1 MNSKKKLLIL
11 GATGM
16 AGHVA
21 YIFLNETGKYDI
33 ATVCHSGKIEPNSY
47 ELDIYDTDKLI
58 QIIEKEKPDAVINC
72 IGILIKG
79 SKANP
84 ANAIYINSYFP
95 HKLSEITHS
104 VLENSRVIH
113 ISTDCVFSGKEGG
126 YKDSDIKNAL
136 DTYGMTKNLGELIN
150 NKDLTLRTSIIG
162 PELKKNGEGLMHWVF
177 SQKTAGELNGWQKS
191 FWGGVTTFELAKV
204 MDAVLD
210 SDIKGLYQISND
222 ESISKYDLVSI
233 IVNEFKLPI
242 KVNAIEG
249 TICDK
254 SIFNSVRSDFSYK
267 VPSYKDMISEIHSF
281 MDSHKSLYTQY
292 LGE

>member
-1 MNSKKKLLIL
+1 MSNKKKLLIL

-21 YIFLNETGKYDI
+21 YTYLNETGKYDI

-47 ELDIYDTDKLI
+47 ELDVYDTMKLT
-58 QIIEKEKPDAVINC
+58 QIIEKERPNAIINC

-79 SKANP
+79 SKSNP

-104 VLENSRVIH
+104 VLPTSKVIH
-113 ISTDCVFSGKEGG
+113 ISTDCVFSGNEGG

-150 NKDLTLRTSIIG
+150 NQDLTLRSSIIG

-177 SQKTAGELNGWQKS
+177 SQKGIGELNGWQKS
-191 FWGGVTTFELAKV
+191 FWGGVTTLELAKV
-204 MDAVLD
+204 IDAALD
-210 SDIKGLYQISND
+210 SDITGLYQVSND
-222 ESISKYDLVSI
+222 EAISKYDLVSL
-233 IVNEFKLPI
+233 IVKEFSLPI
-242 KVNAIEG
+242 KVNAVDG

-254 SIFNSVRSDFSYK
+254 SIYSSVRSDFSYT
-267 VPSYKDMISEIHSF
+267 VPAYKEMISEIHSF
-281 MDSHKSLYTQY
+281 MNSHKSLYTQY

>member
-1 MNSKKKLLIL
+1 MSNKEKLLIL

-21 YIFLNETGKYDI
+21 YIYLNETGKYNI

-47 ELDIYDTDKLI
+47 ELDVYDTAKLT
-58 QIIEKEKPDAVINC
+58 QIIEQEKPDVVINC

-79 SKANP
+79 SKSNS

-95 HKLSEITHS
+95 HKLSEIMHF
-104 VLENSRVIH
+104 VLPDSKVIH

-126 YKDSDIKNAL
+126 YKDSDKKNAL

-150 NKDLTLRTSIIG
+150 DKDLTLRTSIIG

-177 SQKTAGELNGWQKS
+177 SQKAIGELNGWKKS
-191 FWGGVTTFELAKV
+191 FWGGVTTLELAKV
-204 MDAVLD
+204 IDAVLEAD
-210 SDIKGLYQISND
+210 VTGLYQISND
-222 ESISKYDLVSI
+222 EAISKYDLVSL
-233 IVNEFKLPI
+233 IVNEFRLPI
-242 KVNAIEG
+242 KVNAVEG

-267 VPSYKDMISEIHSF
+267 IPSYKDMISEVHTF
-281 MDSHKSLYTQY
+281 MKSHKSLYKQY
-292 LGE
+292 IGE

>member
-1 MNSKKKLLIL
+1 MSNKKKLLVL

-16 AGHVA
+16 AGHVV
-21 YIFLNETGKYDI
+21 YTYLNETGKYDI

-47 ELDIYDTDKLI
+47 ELDVYDTAKLT

-79 SKANP
+79 SKSNP

-104 VLENSRVIH
+104 VLTDSKVIH
-113 ISTDCVFSGKEGG
+113 ISTDCVFSGNEGG
-126 YKDSDIKNAL
+126 YKDSDTKNAL

-150 NKDLTLRTSIIG
+150 DKDLTLRTSIIG

-177 SQKTAGELNGWQKS
+177 SQKETGELNGWQKS
-191 FWGGVTTFELAKV
+191 FWGGVTTLELAKV
-204 MDAVLD
+204 IDVVLD
-210 SDIKGLYQISND
+210 SDITGLYQISNN
-222 ESISKYDLVSI
+222 EAISKYDLVSL
-233 IVNEFKLPI
+233 IVNEFTLPI
-242 KVNAIEG
+242 KVNKVEG

-254 SIFNSVRSDFSYK
+254 SIFNSVLSDFSYK
-267 VPSYKDMISEIHSF
+267 VPSYKDMISDIHAF
-281 MDSHKSLYTQY
+281 MNSHKSIYIQY
-292 LGE
+292 LGD

>member
-1 MNSKKKLLIL
+1 MSSKKKLLIL

-21 YIFLNETGKYDI
+21 YTYLNETCKYDI
-33 ATVCHSGKIEPNSY
+33 ATICHSGKIEPNSY
-47 ELDIYDTDKLI
+47 ELDIYDTARLT
-58 QIIEKEKPDAVINC
+58 QIIEKERPDAVINC

-79 SKANP
+79 SKSNP
-84 ANAIYINSYFP
+84 ANAIYINSFFP

-104 VLENSRVIH
+104 VLSDSKVIH
-113 ISTDCVFSGKEGG
+113 ISTDCVFSGNEGG

-150 NKDLTLRTSIIG
+150 DKDLTLRTSIIG

-177 SQKTAGELNGWQKS
+177 SQRSAGELNGWTKS
-191 FWGGVTTFELAKV
+191 FWGGVTTLELAKV
-204 MDAVLD
+204 MDAVLV
-210 SDIKGLYQISND
+210 SGLTGLYQVSND
-222 ESISKYDLVSI
+222 KAISKYDLVSL
-233 IVNEFKLPI
+233 IVKEFSLPI
-242 KVNAIEG
+242 KVNAVDG
-249 TICDK
+249 TVCDK

-267 VPSYKDMISEIHSF
+267 VPSYNDMISEVHSF
-281 MDSHKSLYTQY
+281 MNSHKSLYTQY